1 MPTLT
6 AVRPSSTTSGA
17 RTPAPAVGQGAD
29 SGGRGRSRL
38 TAPLRALLASQAGRF
53 LVVGGVATVVDVGLF
68 NVLHVLLALDPV
80 LSKALSTSVAAV
92 VAYVGNRTW
101 SFEAGSDRPVG
112 RQVAP
117 YVVVTVVS
125 LGITLVPVYVA
136 REIGLQGV
144 VAMNVA
150 ANLVGLGLA
159 TAFRFVG
166 YQRWVFAAR
175 ASSCAPAGA
184 VDGPGDL
191 RRAA

>member
-1 MPTLT
+1 VPPTLT
-6 AVRPSSTTSGA
+6 AARRQTPPVDSGTA
-17 RTPAPAVGQGAD
+17 APALRHG
-29 SGGRGRSRL
+29 SR
-38 TAPLRALLASQAGRF
+38 AIARPLRALLATQAGRF

-101 SFEAGSDRPVG
+101 SFEAGSDVAVG
-112 RQVAP
+112 RQVVP

-125 LGITLVPVYVA
+125 LGISLLPVYVA

-159 TAFRFVG
+159 TVFRFVG
-166 YQRWVFAAR
+166 YQRWVFT
-175 ASSCAPAGA
+175 APASPSLTEDEVSA
-184 VDGPGDL
+184 PDEL
-191 RRAA
+191 RSAA

>member
-1 MPTLT
+1 VPLPTLT
-6 AVRPSSTTSGA
+6 AVRPRSTAADTRTAPPTTAGPSAGA
-17 RTPAPAVGQGAD
+17 LRRLPAPV
-29 SGGRGRSRL
+29 
-38 TAPLRALLASQAGRF
+38 RALLGTQAGRF

-92 VAYVGNRTW
+92 VAYVGNRSW
-101 SFEAGSDRPVG
+101 SFDAGSDQAVG
-112 RQVAP
+112 RQVVP

-125 LGITLVPVYVA
+125 LGISLVPVYVA

-166 YQRWVFAAR
+166 YQRWVFTAAPA
-175 ASSCAPAGA
+175 ASSTDRA
-184 VDGPGDL
+184 DDEQGDL

>member
-1 MPTLT
+1 MPLPTLT
-6 AVRPSSTTSGA
+6 AVRPPSTAADTRTTTTTSAGPSA
-17 RTPAPAVGQGAD
+17 G
-29 SGGRGRSRL
+29 
-38 TAPLRALLASQAGRF
+38 PLHTLPGPVRALLATQAGRF

-101 SFEAGSDRPVG
+101 SFEAGSDQAVG
-112 RQVAP
+112 RQVVP
-117 YVVVTVVS
+117 YVLVTVVS
-125 LGITLVPVYVA
+125 LGISLVPVFVA
-136 REIGLQGV
+136 REVGLQGV
-144 VAMNVA
+144 VAMNIA

-166 YQRWVFAAR
+166 YSRWVFTAGAR
-175 ASSCAPAGA
+175 ASATDSA
-184 VDGPGDL
+184 VDEQRDL